1 MIKQDLT
8 TGSGLWALWDYDTY
22 KEVDSYQKWEPLF
35 CDDADIEAQIRRKRF
50 VPVNIHQDG
59 CFSFTLKIAEE
70 LSDREQKYVC
80 VKSEPYLFQSNGKLI
95 LSGLD
100 SIHKD
105 INSSDAIIVDIE
117 NGFYS
122 VQVYL
127 ISWDEE
133 PGAYLDDGD
142 INPDALSDF
151 VVLVKPNADPT
162 GVYRERVN
170 TFSEDD

>member
-1 MIKQDLT
+1 M
-8 TGSGLWALWDYDTY
+8 
-22 KEVDSYQKWEPLF
+22 
-35 CDDADIEAQIRRKRF
+35 
-50 VPVNIHQDG
+50 
-59 CFSFTLKIAEE
+59 
-70 LSDREQKYVC
+70 
-80 VKSEPYLFQSNGKLI
+80 FQSNGKLI

-105 INSSDAIIVDIE
+105 VKSSDAIIVDIAD
-117 NGFYS
+117 GLYS

-133 PGAYLDDGD
+133 PGAYLDNGK

-151 VVLVKPNADPT
+151 VVLVKPNANPEN
-162 GVYRERVN
+162 VYREKVN